1 MLQKGLVKTIPS
13 QELLSLKMRNISE
26 LFPGFLSGDF
36 ALLYG
41 SNDIQSL
48 AALLSIRAQLP
59 TQLGGLASKV
69 IFIDGA
75 NSFRLYQTTHLARLC
90 NLDPKQV
97 LDHIYIS
104 RAFTAHQVAA
114 LITSQ
119 LKETIEKYSAKLVI
133 ISDIAGYF
141 LDEDI
146 TEIEAQR
153 IFSQI
158 TNYLSNLAKEQ
169 QIIILATY
177 LPHPQTKRNTL
188 LHASTYSKAN
198 VVLSLRRTSYARQ
211 FVLEKHP
218 TLSIGSSEVPFQDLT
233 LDDFLEVNA

>member
-1 MLQKGLVKTIPS
+1 MSQIQTVKPTLS
-13 QELLSLKMRNISE
+13 QPIFPINIRNVNEI
-26 LFPGFLSGDF
+26 FPGFELGDF
-36 ALLYG
+36 ALLQG
-41 SNDIQSL
+41 SSSIASL
-48 AALLSIRAQLP
+48 TSLLCVRAQLP
-59 TQLGGLASKV
+59 TQLGGLQSNI

-75 NSFRLYQTTHLARLC
+75 NTFSLYQIAKLAQIHHL
-90 NLDPKQV
+90 NPKKV
-97 LDHIYIS
+97 LDRIIIS
-104 RAFTAHQVAA
+104 RAFTAHQTTT
-114 LITSQ
+114 LITYQ